1 MSFVDILIHYF
12 SWDFFI
18 TRYMYVHMLHHT
30 RSLLQDSVILL
41 CVLFTWQI
49 NTWLVQL
56 NTISAVNNLATIAT

>member
-12 SWDFFI
+12 NRDSFV
-18 TRYMYVHMLHHT
+18 TRYIYVYMLHHT

-49 NTWLVQL
+49 NTWLAQL
-56 NTISAVNNLATIAT
+56 NTISTVNNLATIAT